1 MANVVTGTR
10 LMNRM
15 PLIGVSAR
23 LPAFQLKIASTPE
36 ITIM

>member
-1 MANVVTGTR
+1 
-10 LMNRM
+10 MNRM

-23 LPAFQLKIASTPE
+23 LPAFQLNCASTPE